1 MWKMSRIV
9 DCFDDA
15 CKKYRERTAF
25 IDIKGEKVKKVSF
38 DELKADVDRVCDRL
52 VERGMKQKER
62 VVLFVSPSYELL
74 VFMLACLK
82 LGVSLMIIDIWA
94 GKHLIRQT
102 LEKYQAEYIAV
113 SGRTKLLRL
122 AFREF
127 RKIKDTILI
136 EKVFE
141 AEQIEN
147 IGRTQEKPQL
157 SKVSGKEVA
166 VLTMTTGSTGK
177 PKIIL
182 RSHEDLYNQLELV
195 RSNMEERKEETV
207 ALNTSFMYH
216 FVNIL
221 NGYSGILLHPKKTKL
236 LRMFRKKGQTQKLPA
251 QVLFT
256 SPDFCMKTEI
266 LFPRLE
272 ELYFGGAILNLYEAE
287 KIRKKFPNAKITYIY
302 GATECNLICKINLDD
317 YINSLKEGQTVLGEA
332 VKGVSIKTD
341 DKQEIMVH
349 ADVVLTDYLNPE
361 NKRGEVDKEGRYWHK
376 TGDLGRIE
384 NGKLYYLGRR
394 DVFVRGKNG
403 NLFSN
408 DLEQEIVRSFTGI
421 RKCAFFYHN
430 GNNYLFIE
438 GDFPK
443 EAELRN
449 FVKEREIGENV
460 IITCLPKI
468 PCDAKHNSKINY
480 NQLKQMAEKK
490 RLKGKARKKS

>member
-1 MWKMSRIV
+1 MSRIV

-25 IDIKGEKVKKVSF
+25 IDIKGEKINKVGF
-38 DELKADVDRVCDRL
+38 EELKADVDMVCGSL
-52 VERGMKQKER
+52 AERGMKQKER

-102 LEKYQAEYIAV
+102 LEEYQAEYIAV

-141 AEQIEN
+141 ANRTESM
-147 IGRTQEKPQL
+147 GRAQEKLRLP
-157 SKVSGKEVA
+157 KISGSETA

-221 NGYSGILLHPKKTKL
+221 NGYSGILLHSKKTKL
-236 LRMFRKKGQTQKLPA
+236 LRIFRKKGQTQKLSA

-302 GATECNLICKINLDD
+302 GATECNLICKTNLDD
-317 YINSLKEGQTVLGEA
+317 YISSLKEGQTVLGEA
-332 VKGVSIKTD
+332 VKGVCIKTD
-341 DKQEIMVH
+341 DKQEIMVYS
-349 ADVVLTDYLNPE
+349 DVVLTDYLNPE
-361 NKRGEVDKEGRYWHK
+361 NKRGEVDEDGRYWHK

-384 NGKLYYLGRR
+384 DGKLHYLGRR
-394 DVFVRGKNG
+394 DVFVRGKNR

-408 DLEQEIVRSFTGI
+408 DLEQEIVRSFSGI
-421 RKCAFFYHN
+421 SKCAFFYHD
-430 GNNYLFIE
+430 GSNYLFIE

-449 FVKEREIGENV
+449 FVKEREIGEDV
-460 IITCLPKI
+460 IISCIAKI
-468 PCDAKHNSKINY
+468 PCDAKHHSKINY
-480 NQLKQMAEKK
+480 NRLKRMAEKRKDRK
-490 RLKGKARKKS
+490 RKA

>member
-1 MWKMSRIV
+1 MSRIV
-9 DCFDDA
+9 DYFDDA
-15 CKKYRERTAF
+15 CNKYRERTAF
-25 IDIKGEKVKKVSF
+25 IDIKGEKIKKVSF
-38 DELKADVDRVCDRL
+38 DELKTDVDRVCGSL
-52 VERGMKQKER
+52 AEKGMKLKER

-102 LEKYQAEYIAV
+102 LEEYQAEYIAV

-141 AEQIEN
+141 ANRTESM
-147 IGRTQEKPQL
+147 GRAQEKLRLP
-157 SKVSGKEVA
+157 KISGSETA

-236 LRMFRKKGQTQKLPA
+236 LRVFRKKGQAQKLPA

-302 GATECNLICKINLDD
+302 GATECNLICKTNLDD
-317 YINSLKEGQTVLGEA
+317 YISSLKEGQTVLGEA
-332 VKGVSIKTD
+332 VKEVCIKTD

-349 ADVVLTDYLNPE
+349 SDVVLTDYLNPE
-361 NKRGEVDKEGRYWHK
+361 NKRGEVDEDGRYWHK

-384 NGKLYYLGRR
+384 DGKLHYLGRR
-394 DVFVRGKNG
+394 DVFVRGKNR

-408 DLEQEIVRSFTGI
+408 DLEQEIVRSFSGI
-421 RKCAFFYHN
+421 SKCAFFYHD
-430 GNNYLFIE
+430 GSNYLFIE

-449 FVKEREIGENV
+449 FVKEREIGEDV
-460 IITCLPKI
+460 IISCIAKI
-468 PCDAKHNSKINY
+468 PCDAKHHSKINY
-480 NQLKQMAEKK
+480 NRLKRMAEKRKDRK
-490 RLKGKARKKS
+490 RKA

>member
-1 MWKMSRIV
+1 
-9 DCFDDA
+9 
-15 CKKYRERTAF
+15 
-25 IDIKGEKVKKVSF
+25 
-38 DELKADVDRVCDRL
+38 
-52 VERGMKQKER
+52 
-62 VVLFVSPSYELL
+62 
-74 VFMLACLK
+74 MLACLK

-94 GKHLIRQT
+94 GKHLIKKT
-102 LEKYQAEYIAV
+102 LEEYQAEYIAV

-136 EKVFE
+136 DKVFE
-141 AEQIEN
+141 ANRTEN
-147 IGRTQEKPQL
+147 MGRTQEKPQL
-157 SKVSGKEVA
+157 SKVSGNEVA

-221 NGYSGILLHPKKTKL
+221 NGYSGILLHPRKTKF
-236 LRMFRKKGQTQKLPA
+236 LRVFRKKGQTQKLPA

-302 GATECNLICKINLDD
+302 GATECNLICKTNLDD

-332 VKGVSIKTD
+332 VKGVCIKTD

-349 ADVVLTDYLNPE
+349 ADVVLTAYLNPE
-361 NKRGEVDKEGRYWHK
+361 NKRGEVDEEGRYWHK

-403 NLFSN
+403 KLFSN
-408 DLEQEIVRSFTGI
+408 DLEQEIVRNFTGI
-421 RKCAFFYHN
+421 RKCAFFYHEE
-430 GNNYLFIE
+430 NNYLFIE

-443 EAELRN
+443 EEVLRD
-449 FVKEREIGENV
+449 FVKEREIGEDV
-460 IITCLPKI
+460 IITYLPKI
-468 PCDAKHNSKINY
+468 PCDAKHHSKINY
-480 NQLKQMAEKK
+480 NQLKRMAEKK
-490 RLKGKARKKS
+490 RLR

>member
-1 MWKMSRIV
+1 MSRIV

-25 IDIKGEKVKKVSF
+25 IDIKGEKINKVGF
-38 DELKADVDRVCDRL
+38 EELKADVDMVCGSL
-52 VERGMKQKER
+52 AERGMKQKER

-102 LEKYQAEYIAV
+102 LEEYQAEYIAV

-122 AFREF
+122 AFKEF

-141 AEQIEN
+141 EN
-147 IGRTQEKPQL
+147 RTESMGRAQEKLRLP
-157 SKVSGKEVA
+157 KISGSETA

-221 NGYSGILLHPKKTKL
+221 NGYSGILLHPRKTKF
-236 LRMFRKKGQTQKLPA
+236 LRMFPKKRQAQKLPA

-266 LFPRLE
+266 LFPKLE

-287 KIRKKFPNAKITYIY
+287 KIRKKFPNTKITYIY
-302 GATECNLICKINLDD
+302 GATECNLICKTNLDD

-349 ADVVLTDYLNPE
+349 ADVVLTTYLNPE
-361 NKRGEVDKEGRYWHK
+361 NKRGEVDEEGRYWHK

-394 DVFVRGKNG
+394 DVFVKGKNR
-403 NLFSN
+403 NFFSN
-408 DLEQEIVRSFTGI
+408 DLEQEIIRSFSGI
-421 RKCAFFYHN
+421 RKCAFFYHD
-430 GNNYLFIE
+430 GSNYLFIE

-443 EAELRN
+443 KEVLRD
-449 FVKEREIGENV
+449 FVKEREIGEDV

-468 PCDAKHNSKINY
+468 PCDAKHHSKINY
-480 NQLKQMAEKK
+480 NRLKRMAEKK

>member
-1 MWKMSRIV
+1 MSRIV

-25 IDIKGEKVKKVSF
+25 IDIKGEKINKVGF
-38 DELKADVDRVCDRL
+38 EELKADVDMVCGSL
-52 VERGMKQKER
+52 AERGMKQKER

-102 LEKYQAEYIAV
+102 LEEYQAEYIAV

-141 AEQIEN
+141 ANRTESM
-147 IGRTQEKPQL
+147 GRAQEKLRLP
-157 SKVSGKEVA
+157 KISGSETA

-221 NGYSGILLHPKKTKL
+221 NGYSGILLHSKKTKL
-236 LRMFRKKGQTQKLPA
+236 LRIFRKKGQTQKLSA

-302 GATECNLICKINLDD
+302 GATECNLICKTNLDD
-317 YINSLKEGQTVLGEA
+317 YISSLKEGQTVLGEA
-332 VKGVSIKTD
+332 VKGVCIKTD
-341 DKQEIMVH
+341 DKQEIMVYS
-349 ADVVLTDYLNPE
+349 DVVLTDYLNPE
-361 NKRGEVDKEGRYWHK
+361 NKRGEVDEEGRYWHK

-384 NGKLYYLGRR
+384 DGKLYYLGRR
-394 DVFVRGKNG
+394 DVFVKGKDRK
-403 NLFSN
+403 LFSN
-408 DLEQEIVRSFTGI
+408 DLEQEIVRNFSGI

-438 GDFPK
+438 GDFAK
-443 EAELRN
+443 EEVLRD
-449 FVKEREIGENV
+449 FVKEREIGEDV

>member
-1 MWKMSRIV
+1 MSRIV

-38 DELKADVDRVCDRL
+38 DELKTDVDRVCGSL
-52 VERGMKQKER
+52 AEKGMKQKER

-74 VFMLACLK
+74 VFMLTCLK

-195 RSNMEERKEETV
+195 RSNMEERKEEAV

-221 NGYSGILLHPKKTKL
+221 NGYSGILLHPRKTKF
-236 LRMFRKKGQTQKLPA
+236 LRVFRKKGQTQKLPA
-251 QVLFT
+251 KVLFT

-302 GATECNLICKINLDD
+302 GATECNLICKTNLDD
-317 YINSLKEGQTVLGEA
+317 YIKRVKEGQTVLGEA
-332 VKGVSIKTD
+332 VKGVCIKTD
-341 DKQEIMVH
+341 DRQEIMVH
-349 ADVVLTDYLNPE
+349 ADVVLTTYLNPE
-361 NKRGEVDKEGRYWHK
+361 NKRGVVDEEGQYWHK

-403 NLFSN
+403 NFFSN
-408 DLEQEIVRSFTGI
+408 DLEQEIIRSFSGI
-421 RKCAFFYHN
+421 RKCAFFYHEE
-430 GNNYLFIE
+430 NNYLFIE

-449 FVKEREIGENV
+449 FVKEREIGEDV
-460 IITCLPKI
+460 IINCITKI
-468 PCDAKHNSKINY
+468 PCDAKHHSKINY
-480 NQLKQMAEKK
+480 NQLKRMAEKK
-490 RLKGKARKKS
+490 RLR

>member
-1 MWKMSRIV
+1 MSRIV

-25 IDIKGEKVKKVSF
+25 IDIKGEKINKVGF
-38 DELKADVDRVCDRL
+38 EELKADVDRVCGSL
-52 VERGMKQKER
+52 AERGMKQKER

-102 LEKYQAEYIAV
+102 LEEYRAEYIAV
-113 SGRTKLLRL
+113 SGRTKLFRL

-141 AEQIEN
+141 ANRTESM
-147 IGRTQEKPQL
+147 GRAQEKLRLP
-157 SKVSGKEVA
+157 KISGSETA

-221 NGYSGILLHPKKTKL
+221 NGYSGILLHSKKTKL
-236 LRMFRKKGQTQKLPA
+236 LRIFRKKGQTKKLPA

-302 GATECNLICKINLDD
+302 GATECNLICKTNLDD
-317 YINSLKEGQTVLGEA
+317 YISSLKEGQTVLGEA
-332 VKGVSIKTD
+332 VNGVCIKTD
-341 DKQEIMVH
+341 DKQEIKVH
-349 ADVVLTDYLNPE
+349 SDVVLTAYLNLE
-361 NKRGEVDKEGRYWHK
+361 NKRGEVDEEGRYWHK

-408 DLEQEIVRSFTGI
+408 DLEQEIVRSFSGI
-421 RKCAFFYHN
+421 RKCAFFYHD
-430 GNNYLFIE
+430 GNNHLFIE
-438 GDFPK
+438 GDFPE

-449 FVKEREIGENV
+449 FVKEREIGEDV
-460 IITCLPKI
+460 IINCIAKI
-468 PCDAKHNSKINY
+468 PCDAKHHSKINY
-480 NQLKQMAEKK
+480 NRLKRMAEKK
-490 RLKGKARKKS
+490 IEKEKPKRKS

>member
-1 MWKMSRIV
+1 MSRIV

-25 IDIKGEKVKKVSF
+25 IDIKGEKINKVGF
-38 DELKADVDRVCDRL
+38 EELKADVDRVCGSL
-52 VERGMKQKER
+52 AERGMKQKER

-94 GKHLIRQT
+94 GKHLIKKT
-102 LEKYQAEYIAV
+102 LEEYQAEYIAV
-113 SGRTKLLRL
+113 SGKTKLLRL

-141 AEQIEN
+141 ANRTESM
-147 IGRTQEKPQL
+147 GRAQEKLRLP
-157 SKVSGKEVA
+157 KISGSETA

-236 LRMFRKKGQTQKLPA
+236 FRMFRKKGQAQKLPV

-256 SPDFCMKTEI
+256 SPGFCMKTEI

-302 GATECNLICKINLDD
+302 GATECNLICKTDLDD
-317 YINSLKEGQTVLGEA
+317 YIDSLKEGKTVLGEA
-332 VKGVSIKTD
+332 VKEVCIKTD

-349 ADVVLTDYLNPE
+349 SDVVLTDYLNPE

-394 DVFVRGKNG
+394 DVFVKGKSG

-408 DLEQEIVRSFTGI
+408 DLEQEIVRSFSGI
-421 RKCAFFYHN
+421 RKCAFFYHE

-449 FVKEREIGENV
+449 FVKEREIGEDV
-460 IITCLPKI
+460 IINCITKI
-468 PCDAKHNSKINY
+468 PCDAKHHSKINY
-480 NQLKQMAEKK
+480 NQLKRMAEKK
-490 RLKGKARKKS
+490 KR

>member
-1 MWKMSRIV
+1 MSRIV

-15 CKKYRERTAF
+15 CDKYSERTAF
-25 IDIKGEKVKKVSF
+25 IDIQGEKVKKVSF
-38 DELKADVDRVCDRL
+38 DELKADVDRVCGSL
-52 VERGMKQKER
+52 AEKGMKQKER

-102 LEKYQAEYIAV
+102 LEEYRAEYIAV

-127 RKIKDTILI
+127 RKIKDAILI
-136 EKVFE
+136 DKVFE
-141 AEQIEN
+141 TEQIEN
-147 IGRTQEKPQL
+147 MGRTQEKPQI
-157 SKVSGKEVA
+157 SKVSGNEVA

-236 LRMFRKKGQTQKLPA
+236 LRMFRKKGQAQKLPA

-287 KIRKKFPNAKITYIY
+287 KIRKKFPNTKITYIY
-302 GATECNLICKINLDD
+302 GATECNLICKTNLDD

-349 ADVVLTDYLNPE
+349 ADVVLTTYLNPE
-361 NKRGEVDKEGRYWHK
+361 NKRGEVDEEGRYWHK

-394 DVFVRGKNG
+394 DVFVKGKNG

-408 DLEQEIVRSFTGI
+408 DLEQEIIRSFSGI
-421 RKCAFFYHN
+421 RKCAFFYHD
-430 GNNYLFIE
+430 GSNYLFIE

-443 EAELRN
+443 KEVLRD
-449 FVKEREIGENV
+449 FVKEREIGEDV

-480 NQLKQMAEKK
+480 NQLKRMAEKK

>member
-1 MWKMSRIV
+1 MSRIV

-25 IDIKGEKVKKVSF
+25 IDIQGEKVKKVSF
-38 DELKADVDRVCDRL
+38 DELKTDVDRVCDRL
-52 VERGMKQKER
+52 VERGMKQKEK

-94 GKHLIRQT
+94 GKHLIRKT
-102 LEKYQAEYIAV
+102 LEEYQAEYIAV
-113 SGRTKLLRL
+113 SGKTKLLRL

-127 RKIKDTILI
+127 RKIKDAILI
-136 EKVFE
+136 DKVFE

-147 IGRTQEKPQL
+147 MGKTQEKPQI
-157 SKVSGKEVA
+157 SKVSGNEVA
-166 VLTMTTGSTGK
+166 VLTMTTGSTGR

-221 NGYSGILLHPKKTKL
+221 NGYSGILLHSKKPKL
-236 LRMFRKKGQTQKLPA
+236 LRMFPKKRQVQRLPA

-266 LFPRLE
+266 LFPKLE

-287 KIRKKFPNAKITYIY
+287 KIRKKFPDAKITYIY
-302 GATECNLICKINLDD
+302 GATECNLICKTDLDD

-332 VKGVSIKTD
+332 VKGVCIKTD

-349 ADVVLTDYLNPE
+349 SDVVLTDYLNPE
-361 NKRGEVDKEGRYWHK
+361 NKRGEVDEEGRYWHK

-384 NGKLYYLGRR
+384 DGKLYYLGRR
-394 DVFVRGKNG
+394 DVFVKGKDRK
-403 NLFSN
+403 LFSN
-408 DLEQEIVRSFTGI
+408 DLEQEIVRSFSGI

-443 EAELRN
+443 EEVLRD
-449 FVKEREIGENV
+449 FVKEREIGEDV

>member
-1 MWKMSRIV
+1 MSRIV

-25 IDIKGEKVKKVSF
+25 IDIKGEKINKVGF
-38 DELKADVDRVCDRL
+38 EELKADVDMVCGSL
-52 VERGMKQKER
+52 AERGMKQKER

-102 LEKYQAEYIAV
+102 LEEYQAEYIAV

-122 AFREF
+122 AFKEF

-141 AEQIEN
+141 EN
-147 IGRTQEKPQL
+147 RTESMGRAQEKLRLP
-157 SKVSGKEVA
+157 KISGSETA
-166 VLTMTTGSTGK
+166 VLTMTTGSAGK

-221 NGYSGILLHPKKTKL
+221 NGYSGILLHPRKTKF
-236 LRMFRKKGQTQKLPA
+236 LRMFPKKRQAQKLPA

-266 LFPRLE
+266 LFPKLE

-287 KIRKKFPNAKITYIY
+287 KIRKKFPNTKITYIY
-302 GATECNLICKINLDD
+302 GATECNLICKTNLDD

-349 ADVVLTDYLNPE
+349 ADVVLTTYLNPE
-361 NKRGEVDKEGRYWHK
+361 NKRGEVDEEGRYWHK

-394 DVFVRGKNG
+394 DVFVKGKNR
-403 NLFSN
+403 NFFSN
-408 DLEQEIVRSFTGI
+408 DLEQEIIRSFSGI
-421 RKCAFFYHN
+421 RKCAFFYHD
-430 GNNYLFIE
+430 GSNYLFIE

-443 EAELRN
+443 KEVLRD
-449 FVKEREIGENV
+449 FVKEREIGEDV

-468 PCDAKHNSKINY
+468 PCDAKHHSKINY
-480 NQLKQMAEKK
+480 NRLKRMAEKK

>member
-1 MWKMSRIV
+1 MSRIV

-38 DELKADVDRVCDRL
+38 DELKTDVDRVCGSL
-52 VERGMKQKER
+52 AEKGMKQKER

-141 AEQIEN
+141 ANRTESM
-147 IGRTQEKPQL
+147 GRAQEKLRLP
-157 SKVSGKEVA
+157 KISGSETA

-236 LRMFRKKGQTQKLPA
+236 LRVFRKKGQAQKLPA

-302 GATECNLICKINLDD
+302 GATECNLICKTNLDD
-317 YINSLKEGQTVLGEA
+317 YINRLKEGQTVLGEA
-332 VKGVSIKTD
+332 VKGVCIKTD
-341 DKQEIMVH
+341 DRQEIMVH
-349 ADVVLTDYLNPE
+349 ADVVLTTYLNPE
-361 NKRGEVDKEGRYWHK
+361 NKRGVVDEEGQYWHK

-403 NLFSN
+403 NFFSN
-408 DLEQEIVRSFTGI
+408 DLEQEIIRSFSGI
-421 RKCAFFYHN
+421 RKCAFFYHEE
-430 GNNYLFIE
+430 NNYLFIE

-449 FVKEREIGENV
+449 FVKEREIGEDV
-460 IITCLPKI
+460 IINCITKI
-468 PCDAKHNSKINY
+468 PCDAKHHSKINY
-480 NQLKQMAEKK
+480 NQLKRMAEKK
-490 RLKGKARKKS
+490 RLR